1 MNTCDAIR
9 VALVDLVFGEVDDA
23 THASLNEHLL
33 ACSECREEESRL
45 LGLRSAARGE
55 PSEPSP
61 ELRARIEALVMHRQR
76 RGALAVLG
84 HPVPAYAAILAVV
97 VAAWI
102 VSMIPTRA
110 PQPPSSPPIMRSAP
124 GVLMV
129 GRGVPFN
136 PAGCYDTRATPVS
149 LVPVMRDSSSRHGP
163 LIQDSL

>member
-1 MNTCDAIR
+1 MKTCEAFRI
-9 VALVDLVFGEVDDA
+9 ALVDLVFGDIDDA
-23 THASLNEHLL
+23 KHASLNEHLL

-55 PSEPSP
+55 PIAPSP
-61 ELRARIEALVMHRQR
+61 EVRARIEALVMRRQR
-76 RGALAVLG
+76 RGALAILG
-84 HPVPAYAAILAVV
+84 HPVPAYAAILAAI

-102 VSMIPTRA
+102 VSTIPTRA
-110 PQPPSSPPIMRSAP
+110 PQPPSSTPARSAP